1 MRLSTSTCIH
11 ESVLWGSELHYSCA
25 DSIRACAKAGYQVLD
40 MNFHSYSKANRPMTQ
55 PGWEGWI
62 KDLKELS
69 DSLALEWHQG
79 HAYFYDWHGRSKDGH
94 EYHDE
99 LIRRSIVGAG
109 ILGVKWLVIHP
120 GNVRDDTWYSHKK
133 SLQANLETYRRYGE
147 LAARNGVGIAIE
159 NMIENQTMR
168 RFASSTE
175 ELLELYE
182 ELNDPLFGICWDTG
196 HGHLVGIDQAAALCQ
211 IGKRL
216 KALHINDN
224 HGQYD
229 DHTAPYFGTMRWEP
243 ILKALGH
250 IQYDQAFTFEI
261 HNFTNGLPDGLHDQA
276 LRFTFELGTF
286 MVESICRNHLE
297 LTKADIRQE
306 D

>member
-1 MRLSTSTCIH
+1 MGESNCGWADILSTFAAVYRCSATPFAAGLRNARCPLISREGGVYVRLSTSTCIH

-109 ILGVKWLVIHP
+109 TLGVKWLVIHP

-168 RFASSTE
+168 
-175 ELLELYE
+175 
-182 ELNDPLFGICWDTG
+182 
-196 HGHLVGIDQAAALCQ
+196 
-211 IGKRL
+211 
-216 KALHINDN
+216 
-224 HGQYD
+224 
-229 DHTAPYFGTMRWEP
+229 
-243 ILKALGH
+243 
-250 IQYDQAFTFEI
+250 
-261 HNFTNGLPDGLHDQA
+261 
-276 LRFTFELGTF
+276 
-286 MVESICRNHLE
+286 
-297 LTKADIRQE
+297 
-306 D
+306 